1 MPCVHRS
8 AALLGLFLFVAPL
21 AAQDPTSI
29 IEQRLAPGA
38 AATPRPVET
47 AQAAGEPSSLTPTPQ
62 HAMVGIQ
69 SAPVHP
75 APALLPRRAD
85 TSRNRALM
93 IVGGATLL
101 VGAVVS
107 GSNSDAGAII
117 MIGGGAIGLYGLYK
131 YLQ

>member
-21 AAQDPTSI
+21 AAQNPTELSGRR
-29 IEQRLAPGA
+29 QAPA
-38 AATPRPVET
+38 AASTLRPVEPARASEESSSLAPT
-47 AQAAGEPSSLTPTPQ
+47 AQRAT
-62 HAMVGIQ
+62 VGIQ

-107 GSNSDAGAII
+107 GSNSDAGTII

-131 YLQ
+131 FLQ

>member
-21 AAQDPTSI
+21 AAQGPTEI
-29 IEQRLAPGA
+29 IERRQAPA
-38 AATPRPVET
+38 AAGTLRPGET
-47 AQAAGEPSSLTPTPQ
+47 DRSAKEPSSLAPTSQ

-75 APALLPRRAD
+75 APPLLPRRAD

-107 GSNSDAGAII
+107 SSNSDAGAII

>member
-8 AALLGLFLFVAPL
+8 AAMLGLFLFVAPL
-21 AAQDPTSI
+21 AAQNPT
-29 IEQRLAPGA
+29 ELTGRRQAPAAVAAPG
-38 AATPRPVET
+38 PVQT
-47 AQAAGEPSSLTPTPQ
+47 ARTSEEPSSLAPTPQ

-69 SAPVHP
+69 SAPVHA

-101 VGAVVS
+101 VGAIVS
-107 GSNSDAGAII
+107 GSNSDAGTII